1 MAGSR
6 TFTEYEEL
14 ASAAQRAYEVRR
26 AGEAAEDVVRR
37 LRGRGES
44 GTDVPPF
51 AHLTARTGYSLR
63 DGVIRP
69 RELASAAAAAGM
81 THVAMTDRDGLYGA
95 VRFANAAKA
104 EGVVPVF
111 GTDLALEPVDGR
123 PGWSI
128 SRHGRRRDA
137 RDGRP
142 SRGPQWLEDDAPR
155 VTLLAR
161 DRGGFGGMCRAV
173 TAAHLGRAGVSSL
186 EAGSDGSRDW
196 RQAVA
201 LRSEYCSE

>member
-1 MAGSR
+1 MGANR

-69 RELASAAAAAGM
+69 RELAAAAAAAGM

-123 PGWSI
+123 LEPHRVQ
-128 SRHGRRRDA
+128 SRQRRPDPECGRLVEVARRD
-137 RDGRP
+137 
-142 SRGPQWLEDDAPR
+142 
-155 VTLLAR
+155 LAR
-161 DRGGFGGMCRAV
+161 EARGVDLDIALQPVGGPHR
-173 TAAHLGRAGVSSL
+173 GDGVGAEPL
-186 EAGSDGSRDW
+186 PEP
-196 RQAVA
+196 
-201 LRSEYCSE
+201 